1 MPVKVVRR
9 WIFGENVNMVHPLS
23 VSRRGAKRMLVRCIL
38 STILSATACCLV
50 AMPSL
55 AVGEPSAEHSR
66 SFILKDGGNGQ
77 HTDMIMLT
85 VDKTSLKADLR
96 TWPENPANSS
106 VLRTFKIAIGK
117 AEGDK
122 QFEGDNKT
130 PEGIYF
136 AQSHLD
142 DSSLPMKY
150 GRKAIPIDFPN
161 PIDRA
166 EGKTGHGIWLHGVDR
181 DGRVNEAKV
190 TEGCVAFYNADIA
203 NLANWLKGYQGVVV
217 IAQNIAEINQQ
228 QDMTAVR
235 QATEAWMSAWASRK
249 IDHYGGFYA
258 PDFRF
263 DRFNLKKY
271 INYKRRVFS
280 SYQNMSVTFDNLRV
294 VTHPKYAVAFFNQDF
309 HGDGRYT
316 SIGRK
321 ALYWDK
327 EADGSWK
334 IRRESFENRR
344 FEFMTFTDAEL
355 ALLSNSTSSN
365 GEKEAKNPNL

>member
-1 MPVKVVRR
+1 MAVSNQ
-9 WIFGENVNMVHPLS
+9 GNMA
-23 VSRRGAKRMLVRCIL
+23 GAFRMLMRCML
-38 STILSATACCLV
+38 STVIGAIASSAV
-50 AMPSL
+50 ALPEL
-55 AVGEPSAEHSR
+55 AAGEPGSR
-66 SFILKDGGNGQ
+66 SFILKDGGNGK

-85 VDKTSLKADLR
+85 VDKSKLKADLR
-96 TWPENPANSS
+96 TWPENPTQSA
-106 VLRTFKIAIGK
+106 VLKSFKIAIGK

-122 QFEGDNKT
+122 QAEGDNKT

-142 DSSLPMKY
+142 GAELPMKY

-166 EGKTGHGIWLHGVDR
+166 SGKTGHGIWLHGVDR
-181 DGRVNEAKV
+181 DGRVNEEKV

-203 NLANWLKGYQGVVV
+203 SLANWLKGYQGVVV
-217 IAQNIAEINQQ
+217 IARDIAEVNKPS
-228 QDMTAVR
+228 DMNEVR
-235 QATEAWMSAWASRK
+235 KATEDWMSAWAERK
-249 IDHYGGFYA
+249 IDQYGSFYA

-271 INYKRRVFS
+271 IKYKQRVFS
-280 SYQNMSVTFDNLRV
+280 SYENMSVTFDNLRV

-309 HGDGRYT
+309 HGDSRYT

-321 ALYWDK
+321 ALYWEK
-327 EADGSWK
+327 TAQEGWK

-355 ALLSNSTSSN
+355 ALLSQSGAVTVD
-365 GEKEAKNPNL
+365 KEQKNPSL